1 MEALTTLN
9 FHPDHSR
16 QWNSIIKRQAKLK
29 NDNAILKTYTQ
40 MESLGIFPDNTTL
53 PLVLKACGKLQA
65 VERGRKIHGDINGT
79 HLIEDVRVGTALIDF
94 YCKCGSF
101 EDALHAFDGI
111 PEKDVVSW
119 NAMISGSVECRE
131 YEVALCLVKEMQR
144 ENLRPN
150 SRTAVSLLIASGEL
164 SDFRLG
170 MGIHGYCLRN
180 GLLDRNAHVSTSL
193 IGFYSRFDVEVAY
206 RVLESLAS
214 RCIASWNAMLSGFLD
229 NGDYMDVLKNF
240 SAMLKKGLNYDPV
253 TILVVIQACGELGSV
268 ELGMQVHQ
276 LAVKCGYDKD
286 LNVVNAL
293 INMYS
298 EMGYTETSYV
308 LFQSSS
314 TKDTALWNSMISA
327 YVERGCTEEAVK
339 LINKMQVEDINVDE
353 RTIAIMLP
361 LCLSFA
367 NGLRFGNSLHG
378 QVIKLGVENNM
389 YTINALLSMYGELNC
404 VEDALRIFSKTKNL
418 DVMSWNIMIS
428 ALAHN
433 ELCNQAF
440 KLFCQMHETDVKPN
454 SHTIISVLSACSND
468 TFLCVGRSIHGYAIK
483 QCLDSD
489 PQVNTAITE
498 MYMQCSDEATAM
510 NLFESFG
517 NKDVVSWNAMIAN
530 YVNCGEPFKALLI
543 FHHMVIQ
550 VEPNLATIIN
560 ALNSCTHLV
569 HLHQGQCI
577 HAYAMRRASSLGFD
591 LSMANAFISMYARC
605 GCMQYAEK
613 IFKALPKKNIVS
625 WNAMIAGYGMHG
637 RGQDAMLVYSQMLEN
652 GFSPSGVTFVSALS
666 ACSHS
671 GLIKDGLQLYHSMVN
686 EFGMIPELV
695 HYSCVVDLLAR
706 GGLLDEAWNFINSM
720 PISPDASVLRA
731 LLGGCRV
738 YGETKHAN
746 IIFEKLVELE
756 PMNAGNYVLLS
767 NIYAA
772 AGLWTEVSRLR
783 AMLEEKGLVK
793 PPGKSWILTRNK
805 VHQFIAGDKTHP
817 QCVEIYKKLN
827 SLLSLIKERGYVPDL
842 RWVLHD
848 ESEEEKLMRI
858 SSHSEKLAIAFGL
871 INVRAGGQILIIK
884 NLRICGDCHEFSKYV
899 SEVTGR
905 EIVMRDGNR
914 FHHFI
919 NGVCSCKDY
928 W

>member
-1 MEALTTLN
+1 
-9 FHPDHSR
+9 
-16 QWNSIIKRQAKLK
+16 
-29 NDNAILKTYTQ
+29 
-40 MESLGIFPDNTTL
+40 
-53 PLVLKACGKLQA
+53 
-65 VERGRKIHGDINGT
+65 
-79 HLIEDVRVGTALIDF
+79 
-94 YCKCGSF
+94 
-101 EDALHAFDGI
+101 
-111 PEKDVVSW
+111 
-119 NAMISGSVECRE
+119 
-131 YEVALCLVKEMQR
+131 
-144 ENLRPN
+144 
-150 SRTAVSLLIASGEL
+150 
-164 SDFRLG
+164 
-170 MGIHGYCLRN
+170 
-180 GLLDRNAHVSTSL
+180 
-193 IGFYSRFDVEVAY
+193 
-206 RVLESLAS
+206 
-214 RCIASWNAMLSGFLD
+214 
-229 NGDYMDVLKNF
+229 
-240 SAMLKKGLNYDPV
+240 MLKKGLNYDLV
-253 TILVVIQACGELGSV
+253 TILVVIQACGEIGSV

-298 EMGYTETSYV
+298 EMGYIETSYV

-339 LINKMQVEDINVDE
+339 LINKMHVEDISVDE
-353 RTIAIMLP
+353 RTIVIMLP

-433 ELCNQAF
+433 ELGNQAF
-440 KLFCQMHETDVKPN
+440 KLFCQMHEMDVQPN
-454 SHTIISVLSACSND
+454 SHTIISVLTACSND
-468 TFLCVGRSIHGYAIK
+468 LFLCVGRSIHGYAIK

-498 MYMQCSDEATAM
+498 MYMQCSDEVAAM
-510 NLFESFG
+510 NLFESF
-517 NKDVVSWNAMIAN
+517 A
-530 YVNCGEPFKALLI
+530 
-543 FHHMVIQ
+543 
-550 VEPNLATIIN
+550 
-560 ALNSCTHLV
+560 
-569 HLHQGQCI
+569 
-577 HAYAMRRASSLGFD
+577 
-591 LSMANAFISMYARC
+591 
-605 GCMQYAEK
+605 
-613 IFKALPKKNIVS
+613 KKNIVS

-652 GFSPSGVTFVSALS
+652 GFSPTRVTFVSALS

-671 GLIKDGLQLYHSMVN
+671 GLVKDGLQLYHSMVN

-706 GGLLDEAWNFINSM
+706 GGLLDEAWNFINLM

-756 PMNAGNYVLLS
+756 PMNAGNYILLS

-793 PPGKSWILTRNK
+793 PPGKSWIVTKNK

-848 ESEEEKLMRI
+848 ESEEEKIMRI

-884 NLRICGDCHEFSKYV
+884 NLRICGDCHEFSKHV